1 VQGSQVEYSINFD
14 GANGSFFNY
23 WPEEKVSADR
33 PEGDAIA
40 NCVMMYFP
48 NNVDAASIKKAFNE
62 KYDDFIAWFE
72 AVKAEVQKFNSKVP
86 SYIDDAIK
94 NHQEKSQQ
102 IKALEDELNN

>member
-1 VQGSQVEYSINFD
+1 
-14 GANGSFFNY
+14 
-23 WPEEKVSADR
+23 
-33 PEGDAIA
+33 
-40 NCVMMYFP
+40 MYFP